1 MRSGC
6 GDVVYRLGTGQDQ
19 GRELGHMVSRW
30 RHVGGESD
38 SSRQATKWGPE
49 LGHTVFKCD
58 LSKEKYN
65 QPTES

>member
-1 MRSGC
+1 MVGMTEAVH
-6 GDVVYRLGTGQDQ
+6 VVECGQDQ

-38 SSRQATKWGPE
+38 SSRQATKWCPE

-58 LSKEKYN
+58 LSKEEHN
-65 QPTES
+65 QNIEK